1 MLIPQENPKGIHL
14 YSLELKHNFYK
25 KYFAHFLLRKH
36 ILSSKRTPHSSLTQS
51 QEVSSKGRQTSIVRE
66 VVQSHLVHFI
76 TDQNTR
82 NCKVSQSYIIG
93 HHLLLVIYS
102 EK

>member
-51 QEVSSKGRQTSIVRE
+51 QEVSSKRQADFNSQRSGTVPPCTLHYRSEHQELQSFPVLHHWTSFTTC
-66 VVQSHLVHFI
+66 HLF
-76 TDQNTR
+76 
-82 NCKVSQSYIIG
+82 
-93 HHLLLVIYS
+93 
-102 EK
+102 